1 MLRLF
6 QIFSFLVLI
15 SSVVMAVMLIK
26 KPAPESEKVQEFL
39 ANASVAE
46 EFKAKADTSNS
57 DQNSESAL
65 VKAARQYT
73 KEPEE
78 PQPNRNIS
86 RSNTNPRPKNNTPDP
101 QPKKQQ
107 EPKPPSPIKVRFT
120 LEGTCVNEDRPE
132 LSMAFVDLPGEGK
145 KWVYQGQTVGHLRI
159 RKINEDS
166 IYLDNNGSVSELE
179 IKEHK
184 SSIKNILESV
194 APAEKQVSSSSSQ
207 APLEKPQTQSQ
218 QNTEQFVPQAE
229 DPLKEM
235 GGLPPGASPEQLD
248 DLREKVRRMNEDAAE
263 KGIRGK

>member
-15 SSVVMAVMLIK
+15 GSAVMAVMLIK

-46 EFKAKADTSNS
+46 DFKAKADSSNS

-73 KEPEE
+73 KEPEK
-78 PQPNRNIS
+78 PDPKRTAS
-86 RSNTNPRPKNNTPDP
+86 RSNIQPRTKNTSPDP

-120 LEGTCVNEDRPE
+120 LEGTCVNQDRPE

-145 KWVYQGQTVGHLRI
+145 KWVYQGQKVGHLRI
-159 RKINEDS
+159 RKINDDS

-184 SSIKNILESV
+184 SSIKNILKSEI
-194 APAEKQVSSSSSQ
+194 PAEKQASSSSKALPETSQ
-207 APLEKPQTQSQ
+207 TKPQ
-218 QNTEQFVPQAE
+218 QNTQQFVPEAE
-229 DPLKEM
+229 DPLTEM
-235 GGLPPGASPEQLD
+235 GSLPPGASDKQLE
-248 DLREKVRRMNEDAAE
+248 DLREKIRKMNQDAAE